1 VSKRF
6 LSGIDIVNG
15 GLTIQNTSNGIGDIV
30 TRNPSNGLITI
41 RTATQILEDIG
52 AVPYTGATQNVDL
65 GEFGLSTG
73 FISLDTT
80 PTNTPTTQG
89 TVFWDIDNE
98 TISIILNGYI
108 MIVGEDQFYPVK
120 NQTGSNIP
128 KGTAV
133 RFAGTV
139 GMSGRLLIAPFIADG
154 SVPSSFFMGV
164 TAENINDGE
173 DGKVLWF
180 GRIRE
185 IDTDSFEEGDVL
197 YASTTVPGGFQTTV
211 PQAPNNIVQIAAVIS
226 KSTTVG
232 TIFVRP
238 ILGSNINKDEGVR
251 ITSGQTGDIL
261 QVQSNGLFENRS
273 KAQYLGGTS
282 SQFVKGDGSLDS
294 STFDNYQNWL
304 LEVSGITGTFSVGS
318 NNTVRLIPGSGIQ
331 LQRTDGD
338 VTISK
343 TSETAVRTEYTF
355 IATSGQTIYNISG
368 GYLLNNIEVYV
379 NGVKLPPSD
388 FTANDQITV
397 VLNTASEED
406 DVIQIIVYLVDG
418 IVGTEIAGSGID
430 KQVTFWSGPNTI
442 TGDNDFIWD
451 NTTKRLDIDGE
462 VGIKSSTYS
471 YQENDNVESG
481 LNVIATLSKFNICG
495 VFFDYIAIK
504 PGNGRAGS
512 VMVITD
518 GINIEYTE
526 TSTNNIGDTSD
537 VILSVDIIGDDITL
551 LSNATQEWSIKT
563 MIRTIDCDLGIDF
576 DLWENNNNEWENDE
590 TVLE

>member
-1 VSKRF
+1 MSKRF

>member
-1 VSKRF
+1 MSKRF

-318 NNTVRLIPGSGIQ
+318 NNTVRLIPGSGIL